1 VKVIVVILFLFLI
14 VFSPLTSAYAE
25 AMTVTTSKGIYAV
38 GENVI
43 IVGIIPSTSSNDYA
57 VIIKVTG
64 PNGKDCV
71 TQNILPSTADKSF
84 VSRPIKLDGCGFG
97 QYTVTAFYNGLKA
110 TSNFEVSNY
119 TQTGDVDGGGGG
131 LGKLELRLLRSVI
144 VQARDAVNQRV
155 HKLIDDGYI
164 LPEDI
169 AEKYGNGVSEASLVL
184 QAVDFGDHAEAK
196 KHLIIAIGDF
206 RDVLDMLSAEH
217 LALFEQ
223 VSSSSNSSNN
233 NNAKSSLILEAYSG
247 MQEYYYRLEEL
258 AQKNQI
264 DKKSEFK
271 DVASLLASSKQQ
283 IDNNDTEG
291 AEKNLS
297 EASNLLEGIRTDLF
311 ESKSSVVQLPPS
323 PSLSATSS
331 MANGDNNNA
340 TAKIDEESIRLSI
353 VADKFERAALN
364 LLNKTGSSNLEAK
377 AKLNE
382 ALSLIASARNNLD
395 LQDHT
400 STRQLLSSAY
410 KAFNEARSLLKEDE
424 NG

>member
-1 VKVIVVILFLFLI
+1 MKVIVVILFLFLI

-43 IVGIIPSTSSNDYA
+43 VVGITPSNSSNDYA

-71 TQNILPSTADKSF
+71 IQNILPSTADKSF

-119 TQTGDVDGGGGG
+119 TQTGDVDGGGGGG

-196 KHLIIAIGDF
+196 KHLIIAIRDF
-206 RDVLDMLSAEH
+206 RDVLDMLSSEH

-223 VSSSSNSSNN
+223 VSNSSSSNN
-233 NNAKSSLILEAYSG
+233 NVKSSRILEAYSG
-247 MQEYYYRLEEL
+247 IQEYYYRLEEL

-297 EASNLLEGIRTDLF
+297 QASNLLEGIRADLF
-311 ESKSSVVQLPPS
+311 ESNSSVVQQPPS

-340 TAKIDEESIRLSI
+340 TAKIDEESMRLSI

>member
-1 VKVIVVILFLFLI
+1 
-14 VFSPLTSAYAE
+14 
-25 AMTVTTSKGIYAV
+25 M
-38 GENVI
+38 
-43 IVGIIPSTSSNDYA
+43 
-57 VIIKVTG
+57 
-64 PNGKDCV
+64 
-71 TQNILPSTADKSF
+71 
-84 VSRPIKLDGCGFG
+84 
-97 QYTVTAFYNGLKA
+97 A

-119 TQTGDVDGGGGG
+119 TQTADVDGDV
-131 LGKLELRLLRSVI
+131 GKLELRLLRSVI

-264 DKKSEFK
+264 DRKSEFE
-271 DVASLLASSKQQ
+271 DVASLLASSKQR

-291 AEKNLS
+291 AEKNLA
-297 EASNLLEGIRTDLF
+297 EASNILEGIRVDLF
-311 ESKSSVVQLPPS
+311 EGKRSSAVQQQQPPS
-323 PSLSATSS
+323 STTTSS
-331 MANGDNNNA
+331 RANGDDNNNT
-340 TAKIDEESIRLSI
+340 TAAKTDEESMRLSI

>member
-1 VKVIVVILFLFLI
+1 
-14 VFSPLTSAYAE
+14 
-25 AMTVTTSKGIYAV
+25 MTVTTSKGIYAV

-43 IVGIIPSTSSNDYA
+43 VVGITPSNSSNDYA

-64 PNGKDCV
+64 PNGKDCL

-97 QYTVTAFYNGLKA
+97 QYSVTAFYNGLMA

-119 TQTGDVDGGGGG
+119 TQTADVDGDV
-131 LGKLELRLLRSVI
+131 GKLELRLLRSVI

-184 QAVDFGDHAEAK
+184 QAVEFGDHAEAK
-196 KHLIIAIGDF
+196 KHLIIAIRDF

-264 DKKSEFK
+264 DRKSEFE
-271 DVASLLASSKQQ
+271 DVASLLASSKQR

-291 AEKNLS
+291 AEKNLA
-297 EASNLLEGIRTDLF
+297 EASNILEGIRVDLF
-311 ESKSSVVQLPPS
+311 EGKRSSAVQQQQPPS
-323 PSLSATSS
+323 STTTSS
-331 MANGDNNNA
+331 RANGDDNNNT
-340 TAKIDEESIRLSI
+340 TAAKTDEESMRLSI

-382 ALSLIASARNNLD
+382 ALSLIAHARNNLD
-395 LQDHT
+395 QQDHT
-400 STRQLLSSAY
+400 STRQLLSNAY

-424 NG
+424 N